1 MPVQHHITIIGAL
14 AAVKFMP
21 VLAGAGFE
29 WNGVWT
35 SATWMTA
42 IGAILIGCV
51 FAMIS
56 AFLAEF
62 QSQLFHQRGNTHIDP
77 PAAAIWSTTLLVLA
91 ISGALTHA

>member
-1 MPVQHHITIIGAL
+1 MGIVIGAL

-51 FAMIS
+51 FGMIS

-77 PAAAIWSTTLLVLA
+77 PAFAIFPMTTIIYGIVA
-91 ISGALTHA
+91 VMA